1 MAKGYL
7 KINVYNDTVANPVKN
22 ATVNILKN
30 EQEIFTTTTNENG
43 QTELITLDTVNKSY
57 SEEEQYGTRPYET
70 YDIVVTAL
78 GLTNTRLNGVQIF
91 DGVTS
96 IQDIYMTS
104 IDDTQTEDIE
114 SITPNTLW
122 GDYPPNI
129 WNEETSEDQ
138 QIAPIILKQVL
149 VPPTIVVHDGIP
161 SNSSAPNYTVQFTD
175 YIKNVASSEVYSTWP
190 EETIKANILAII
202 SFTLNR
208 IYTEWYRSRG
218 YDFTITSTTSYDQ
231 KYTRNGTIFEPI
243 SKIVDQIFTEY
254 IRSGIRMEPLLA
266 HYKSNTTEEGYLS
279 QWGAKDLGDKG
290 YTALQI
296 LRYYYGDNINIY
308 TAETTQSY
316 PYSFTSPLKEGDCSI
331 DVYILQNSLNYIRGS
346 YPGIPVIQNPTGYFN
361 NDTEDAVKT
370 FQSIFSLS
378 QTGTVNYQTWYKIS
392 YILSAVKDL
401 TESVYS

>member
-22 ATVNILKN
+22 ATINILKN

-129 WNEETSEDQ
+129 WNEETSEEQ

>member
-231 KYTRNGTIFEPI
+231 K
-243 SKIVDQIFTEY
+243 
-254 IRSGIRMEPLLA
+254 
-266 HYKSNTTEEGYLS
+266 
-279 QWGAKDLGDKG
+279 
-290 YTALQI
+290 
-296 LRYYYGDNINIY
+296 
-308 TAETTQSY
+308 
-316 PYSFTSPLKEGDCSI
+316 
-331 DVYILQNSLNYIRGS
+331 
-346 YPGIPVIQNPTGYFN
+346 
-361 NDTEDAVKT
+361 
-370 FQSIFSLS
+370 
-378 QTGTVNYQTWYKIS
+378 
-392 YILSAVKDL
+392 
-401 TESVYS
+401 